1 MTSYASDMTP
11 DAGEAAPA
19 RRDIDLVALQLLVGV
34 AETGSVGHAAR
45 RLSMAQPNASRALTK
60 LESHL
65 HLHLLQ
71 RGPRGSTLT
80 EQGRLVAEWA
90 APILASLDHLHAGVA
105 SLRADAAATL
115 AVGASLTVGEHLAP
129 IWLGSF
135 RVAHPNVAVKLHVMN
150 SAEVIDQVTRAR
162 LDVGFIETPDVPGHL
177 RSAVVARDEL
187 QLVVDPGHR
196 WARRRRAIP
205 LAELAATPLVVR
217 EPGSGTRR
225 TVEELLAGL
234 DTAEPVMELSSTG
247 AIVHSV
253 VAGAG
258 PAIVSSLAAESA
270 TRGGLLA
277 VVSIEGVRLRRDL
290 RAIWRG
296 TRLEGPAGD
305 FVRHAQ
311 GRGATRR
318 A

>member
-1 MTSYASDMTP
+1 MSFDPA
-11 DAGEAAPA
+11 EAAPA
-19 RRDIDLVALQLLVGV
+19 RRDVDLVALQLLVGV
-34 AETGSVGHAAR
+34 AETGSVGSAAR
-45 RLSMAQPNASRALTK
+45 RLSMAQPNASRALTR
-60 LESHL
+60 LEAHL
-65 HLHLLQ
+65 HLPLLH

-80 EQGRLVAEWA
+80 EEGRLVAEWA
-90 APILASLDHLHAGVA
+90 GPVLASIDHLHAGVA

-135 RVAHPNVAVKLHVMN
+135 HVAHPHVAVKLHVMN
-150 SAEVIDQVTRAR
+150 SADVIDQVRRGR
-162 LDVGFIETPDVPGHL
+162 LDVGFIETPDDPASL
-177 RSAVVARDEL
+177 RSTVVDRDEL
-187 QLVVDPGHR
+187 LLVVDPAHR
-196 WARRRRAIP
+196 WGRRRRAIP
-205 LAELAATPLVVR
+205 LEELAATPLVVR

-225 TVEELLAGL
+225 TVEELLAGHA
-234 DTAEPVMELSSTG
+234 TADPVMELSSTG

-270 TRGGLLA
+270 TRGGLVA
-277 VVSIEGVRLRRDL
+277 VVPIEGVRLRRDL

-296 TRLEGPAGD
+296 IRLEGPAGD

-311 GRGATRR
+311 GRGGTRR
-318 A
+318 P